1 MESIKIAFLHPHEPI
16 IIGSPKEIK
25 EYLEKFFEAKLKE
38 IAKYVEDDDVLSFE
52 KEELEKTLTRAK
64 NAIDEIKEG
73 DFLGYEFDLTTDII
87 DREDVLVLHL
97 VKEI

>member
-1 MESIKIAFLHPHEPI
+1 MESIKIAFLHPREPI
-16 IIGSPKEIK
+16 IIGRPKEIK

-38 IAKYVEDDDVLSFE
+38 ITKYVEDDDVLSFE

-64 NAIDEIKEG
+64 NAIDEIEEG
-73 DFLGYEFDLTTDII
+73 DYFGYEFNLSTDMY
-87 DREDVLVLHL
+87 DREVVLQLHL